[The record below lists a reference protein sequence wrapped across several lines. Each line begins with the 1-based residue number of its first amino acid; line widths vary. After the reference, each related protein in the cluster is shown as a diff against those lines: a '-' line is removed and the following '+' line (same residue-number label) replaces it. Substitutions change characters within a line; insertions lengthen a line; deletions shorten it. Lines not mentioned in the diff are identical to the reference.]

1 MLKRNLFITH
11 IEQIAI
17 QKPSKVDQS
26 VVSKSKGLTTNAK
39 RADRDK

>member
-17 QKPSKVDQS
+17 QKLSKVDQR